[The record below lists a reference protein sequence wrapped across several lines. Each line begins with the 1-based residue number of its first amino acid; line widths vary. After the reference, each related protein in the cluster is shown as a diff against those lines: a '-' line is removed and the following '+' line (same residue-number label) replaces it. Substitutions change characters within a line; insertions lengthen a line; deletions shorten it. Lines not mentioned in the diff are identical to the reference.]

1 MNTKKTRMSEEA
13 LERTAS
19 VLAEKIK
26 IGQLDD
32 IDDPKLERELIKLKI
47 SSSDR
52 STIKYL
58 IGNYL

>member
-13 LERTAS
+13 LERTAA

-26 IGQLDD
+26 KGQLDD

>member
-13 LERTAS
+13 LERTAA

-47 SSSDR
+47 SSSDS